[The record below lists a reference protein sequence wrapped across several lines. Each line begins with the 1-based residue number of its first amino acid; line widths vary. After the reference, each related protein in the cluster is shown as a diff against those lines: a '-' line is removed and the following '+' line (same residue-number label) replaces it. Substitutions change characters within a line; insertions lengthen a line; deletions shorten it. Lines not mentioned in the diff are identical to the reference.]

1 MYRIETA
8 NLATQPFRN
17 RTLAWAI
24 AGTLC
29 LVSLALLVYFNGE
42 KREVDAQQETAKRQ
56 VAELSRERGRLRS
69 QAEDM
74 RREMSAEDRALL
86 DAAHL
91 LVDRKRFDW
100 SRLFADLERQVPAS
114 VRVTRIKV
122 RDVVQTRAGTFA
134 ELDLSVVGKQAE
146 DVTKMMNDMLRDGAF
161 APEAVSETPRTG
173 RGETGIEWTLRVR
186 YTPRT
191 SVVEQPTNE
200 QQARSNA
207 DASNQTQ

>member
-17 RTLAWAI
+17 RTLAWVI
-24 AGTLC
+24 AGTLS
-29 LVSLALLVYFNGE
+29 LVSLALLVYFISE
-42 KREVDAQQETAKRQ
+42 KRDADAQQETVKSQ
-56 VAELSRERGRLRS
+56 VAQLSRERGRLRS
-69 QAEDM
+69 QAEEM
-74 RREMSAEDRALL
+74 RREMSPEDRALL

-91 LVDRKRFDW
+91 LIDRKRFDW
-100 SRLFADLERQVPAS
+100 SRLFADLERQVPAG

-122 RDVVQTRAGTFA
+122 RDVVQNRAGTFA
-134 ELDLSVVGKQAE
+134 ELDLSVVGRQSE
-146 DVTKMMNDMLRDGAF
+146 DVTKMMTEMSRNGSF

-191 SVVEQPTNE
+191 GNEQPSGE
-200 QQARSNA
+200 QQAVANA
-207 DASNQTQ
+207 TASN